1 MASIDQALRAHLA
14 AQASIIALVQSS
26 TSAPVRVYCGDVPQS
41 AALPA
46 ISISVVSAQHAHTLK
61 GIGGYCTSRL
71 QLNTWADTHIE
82 SKALAEAVR
91 YLLQGISQTTMSDK
105 VVTGASLQNEIDLI
119 DPPVDG
125 KAIGEYHVA
134 ADYLVRYRES
144 ST

>member
-1 MASIDQALRAHLA
+1 MASIDQALRAYLA
-14 AQASIIALVQSS
+14 AQASITALVQAS

-46 ISISVVSAQHAHTLK
+46 VSISVVSAQHAHTLQ

-71 QLNTWADTHIE
+71 QVNSWADTHAE
-82 SKALAEAVR
+82 SKTLSEAIR
-91 YLLQGISQTTMSDK
+91 YLLAGITQTTMSDK
-105 VVTGASLQNEIDLI
+105 VVTGASLSNELDLI

-134 ADYLVRYRES
+134 ADYLVRFRES